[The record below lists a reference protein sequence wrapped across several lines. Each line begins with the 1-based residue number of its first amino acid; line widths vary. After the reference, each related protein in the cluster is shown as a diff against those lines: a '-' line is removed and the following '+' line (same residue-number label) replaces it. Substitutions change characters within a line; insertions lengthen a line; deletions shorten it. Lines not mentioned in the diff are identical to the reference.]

1 MEVVMSALRQRLLED
16 LRIAGYAERTV
27 ETYVGAVSAFA
38 TYSAKRPDHCDHDD
52 IRRWV
57 VHLQAKG
64 SSPMTIRLYLSALKF
79 LYVRTLRRPEVM
91 ADIRL
96 PKAARALPIVL
107 SAAEVISVLDAL
119 ETPRM
124 RMFFTL
130 VYATG
135 LRLREACA
143 LQTSDIQKDRGVIH
157 VRHGKGGRDR
167 FVTLS
172 PKLYTLLRSYYAEVR
187 PAPPWLF
194 SGKGGNSLHPDV
206 PTRAIVEARR
216 VAGIQKKISTHTF
229 RHSFATHLLENG
241 ADLRVIQVLMGHRSV
256 GTTTIYT
263 HVSSKILAQVTSPLE
278 LLPEPGT
285 KQRHAR

>member
-1 MEVVMSALRQRLLED
+1 MAGVLRTAMEVVMSALRQRLLED

-167 FVTLS
+167 FVTLIQNR
-172 PKLYTLLRSYYAEVR
+172 TLLRSYYAEFR

-194 SGKGGNSLHPDV
+194 SARAAAASTRRSRQSHRRGETRRGHQKRSP
-206 PTRAIVEARR
+206 PTRFAIRSQRTCWRTARTC
-216 VAGIQKKISTHTF
+216 G
-229 RHSFATHLLENG
+229 
-241 ADLRVIQVLMGHRSV
+241 
-256 GTTTIYT
+256 
-263 HVSSKILAQVTSPLE
+263 
-278 LLPEPGT
+278 
-285 KQRHAR
+285 